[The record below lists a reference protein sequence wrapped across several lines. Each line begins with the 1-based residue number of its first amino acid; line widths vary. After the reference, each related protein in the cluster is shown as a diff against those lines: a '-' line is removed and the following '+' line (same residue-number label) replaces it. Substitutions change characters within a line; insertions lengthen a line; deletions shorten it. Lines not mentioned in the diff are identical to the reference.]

1 MSALPDPGMVNG
13 AVTAVRRFTV
23 RVAGFDGGFACRAD
37 QRVLEALAATPFGGP
52 GRPTRPDLKIGCRRG
67 GCGICRV
74 RVLAGCYETTVM
86 SAAFVDE
93 GERGEGYALACCLYP
108 RSDLVVQPA
117 RKPRPAPGSAGA
129 AGGDSPWPRDAA
141 VRAPGE

>member
-1 MSALPDPGMVNG
+1 MSALSDPGVVNG
-13 AVTAVRRFTV
+13 TAVAMRRFTV

-52 GRPTRPDLKIGCRRG
+52 GRPKRPDLKIGCRRG

-74 RVLAGCYETTVM
+74 RVLAGHYETTVM
-86 SAAFVDE
+86 SAAFVNE
-93 GERGEGYALACCLYP
+93 GERSEGYALACCLYP
-108 RSDLVVQPA
+108 RSDLVVEPA

-129 AGGDSPWPRDAA
+129 VDGDSPWPRDPA